1 MNHNRILG
9 RHVFE
14 INEDIGHT
22 NWSPKTPWQCH
33 TTFITQKSSL
43 GSPPRHQIA
52 RHCRDLGMTVL
63 ALDDLSGG
71 FAANVPQGVTFIEG
85 AASDFAKCF
94 VEHSRKY
101 QVKVIASWETKAC
114 NLK

>member
-1 MNHNRILG
+1 MNHNLILG

-14 INEDIGHT
+14 INEDVGHT
-22 NWSPKTPWQCH
+22 NWSPKTPGSV
-33 TTFITQKSSL
+33 IPRSSPKSL
-43 GSPPRHQIA
+43 GSPLRHQIA